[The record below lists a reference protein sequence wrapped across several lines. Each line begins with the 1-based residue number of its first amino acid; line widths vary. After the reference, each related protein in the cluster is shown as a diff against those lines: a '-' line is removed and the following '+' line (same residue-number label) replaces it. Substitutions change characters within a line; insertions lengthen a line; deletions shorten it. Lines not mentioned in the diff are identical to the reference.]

1 MPINDIS
8 SIFSQNTTAAK
19 KKLEEIE
26 ANRPGAYQSNWQGTI
41 NSLMD
46 KIVNQKDF
54 SYDFNADPLY
64 QQYKDQYTQLGKQAA
79 MDTQANAATLTGG
92 FGNSYAATAATQ
104 ANQQYLTQLNNVIPQ
119 LYSLAMD
126 KYQMDTDKLYNQFSA
141 VGSQEDREYGQY
153 RDTVTDW
160 KDDRGYYYNKYNDS
174 IGNDQ
179 FIANYN
185 PSEDQFNQNMAY
197 NRERDAIADSQWQQQ
212 FEYNKGRDNVSDSQW
227 QQSFNYQQQRDNV
240 SDSQWEK
247 QYALSLAKSKSS
259 GSGSSGRGSS
269 GSKSS
274 GSSKIGKGL
283 EKEIKKV
290 KQVDQFNYLSGKFG
304 NVADKSYANMLA
316 SNVNK
321 GIITQE
327 EANAILKKKQQEI
340 YTAANKKK

>member
-1 MPINDIS
+1 MAINDIS
-8 SIFSQNTTAAK
+8 SIFSQNTAAAK

-26 ANRPGAYQSNWQGTI
+26 SNRPGPYESNWSGTI
-41 NSLMD
+41 NNLMD

-79 MDTQANAATLTGG
+79 LDTQANAAALTGG

-126 KYQMDTDKLYNQFSA
+126 KYQIDTDKLYNQFSA
-141 VGSQEDREYGQY
+141 VGNQEDREYGQY

-160 KDDRGYYYNKYNDS
+160 KDDRNYYYNKYNDS

-185 PSEDQFNQNMAY
+185 QSEDQFNQNMAY

-212 FEYNKGRDNVSDSQW
+212 FDYNKSRDNVSDSQW

-259 GSGSSGRGSS
+259 GSGSSG
-269 GSKSS
+269 SKSS
-274 GSSKIGKGL
+274 GSSKSG
-283 EKEIKKV
+283 
-290 KQVDQFNYLSGKFG
+290 SGKDLSDMF
-304 NVADKSYANMLA
+304 KSAYSLKHAGEGAYSGMLA

-321 GIITQE
+321 GVITKQ
-327 EANAILKKKQQEI
+327 EANEIIRQIKAGNTTYKK
-340 YTAANKKK
+340 

>member
-1 MPINDIS
+1 MAINDIS
-8 SIFSQNTTAAK
+8 SIFSQNTAAAK

-26 ANRPGAYQSNWQGTI
+26 ANRPGPYKGNWSGTI
-41 NSLMD
+41 NNLMD

-79 MDTQANAATLTGG
+79 LDTQANAAALTGG

-141 VGSQEDREYGQY
+141 VGNQEDREYGQY

-160 KDDRGYYYNKYNDS
+160 KDDRSYYYNKYNDS

-179 FIANYN
+179 FVANYN
-185 PSEDQFNQNMAY
+185 QSENQFNQNMAY
-197 NRERDAIADSQWQQQ
+197 NRERDAVSDSQWQKQ
-212 FEYNKGRDNVSDSQW
+212 FDYSQSRDNVSDSQW
-227 QQSFNYQQQRDNV
+227 QQQFDYQKYRDNV

-259 GSGSSGRGSS
+259 GRGSSGSS

-274 GSSKIGKGL
+274 TKKKQETSIDK
-283 EKEIKKV
+283 EKKSL
-290 KQVDQFNYLSGKFG
+290 DQFNYFSDKFG
-304 NVADKSYANMLA
+304 NIADKSFANILA
-316 SNVNK
+316 DNVNK
-321 GIITQE
+321 GVLTQA
-327 EANAILKKKQQEI
+327 EANAILKQKQQNI
-340 YTAANKKK
+340 YTAASKKK

>member
-1 MPINDIS
+1 MAINDIS

-19 KKLEEIE
+19 KKLEDIE
-26 ANRPGAYQSNWQGTI
+26 ANKPGPYKSNWSGTI
-41 NSLMD
+41 NNLMD

-79 MDTQANAATLTGG
+79 LDTQANAAALTGG

-141 VGSQEDREYGQY
+141 VGNQEDREYGQY

-160 KDDRGYYYNKYNDS
+160 KDDRSYYYNKYNDS

-185 PSEDQFNQNMAY
+185 QSEDQFNQNMAY

-227 QQSFNYQQQRDNV
+227 
-240 SDSQWEK
+240 EK

-259 GSGSSGRGSS
+259 GRGSS
-269 GSKSS
+269 RSKSS

-290 KQVDQFNYLSGKFG
+290 QQADQFNYLSGKFG
-304 NVADKSYANMLA
+304 NIADKSYANMLA

-321 GIITQE
+321 GIITQA

>member
-1 MPINDIS
+1 MAINDIS
-8 SIFSQNTTAAK
+8 SIFSQNTAAAK

-26 ANRPGAYQSNWQGTI
+26 ANRPGPYKSNWSGTI
-41 NSLMD
+41 NNLMD

-79 MDTQANAATLTGG
+79 LDTQANAAALTGG

-141 VGSQEDREYGQY
+141 VGNQEDREYGQY

-160 KDDRGYYYNKYNDS
+160 KDDRSYYYNKYNDS

-179 FIANYN
+179 FVANYN
-185 PSEDQFNQNMAY
+185 QSENQFNQNMAY
-197 NRERDAIADSQWQQQ
+197 NRERDAVSDSQWQKQ
-212 FEYNKGRDNVSDSQW
+212 FDYSQSRDNVSDSQW
-227 QQSFNYQQQRDNV
+227 QQQFDYQKYRDNV

-259 GSGSSGRGSS
+259 GSGSSG
-269 GSKSS
+269 SKAS
-274 GSSKIGKGL
+274 GSSKSG
-283 EKEIKKV
+283 
-290 KQVDQFNYLSGKFG
+290 SGKDLSDMF
-304 NVADKSYANMLA
+304 KSAYSLKHAGEGAYSGMLA

-321 GIITQE
+321 GVITKQ
-327 EANAILKKKQQEI
+327 EANEIIRQIKAGNTTYKK
-340 YTAANKKK
+340 

>member
-19 KKLEEIE
+19 KKLEDIE
-26 ANRPGAYQSNWQGTI
+26 ANKPGQYHSNWNGTI

-79 MDTQANAATLTGG
+79 LDTQANAAALTGG

-141 VGSQEDREYGQY
+141 VGNQEDREYGQY

-160 KDDRGYYYNKYNDS
+160 KDDRNYYYNKYNDS

-179 FIANYN
+179 FVANYN
-185 PSEDQFNQNMAY
+185 QSENQFNQNMAY
-197 NRERDAIADSQWQQQ
+197 NRERDAVSDSQWQKQ
-212 FEYNKGRDNVSDSQW
+212 FDYSQSRDNVSDSQW
-227 QQSFNYQQQRDNV
+227 QQQFDYQKR
-240 SDSQWEK
+240 
-247 QYALSLAKSKSS
+247 
-259 GSGSSGRGSS
+259 
-269 GSKSS
+269 
-274 GSSKIGKGL
+274 
-283 EKEIKKV
+283 
-290 KQVDQFNYLSGKFG
+290 
-304 NVADKSYANMLA
+304 
-316 SNVNK
+316 
-321 GIITQE
+321 
-327 EANAILKKKQQEI
+327 
-340 YTAANKKK
+340 

>member
-185 PSEDQFNQNMAY
+185 QSEDQFNQNMAY

-240 SDSQWEK
+240 SDSQ
-247 QYALSLAKSKSS
+247 
-259 GSGSSGRGSS
+259 
-269 GSKSS
+269 
-274 GSSKIGKGL
+274 
-283 EKEIKKV
+283 
-290 KQVDQFNYLSGKFG
+290 
-304 NVADKSYANMLA
+304 
-316 SNVNK
+316 
-321 GIITQE
+321 
-327 EANAILKKKQQEI
+327 
-340 YTAANKKK
+340 